1 MGEPRYILAMTPEQ
15 PNRVKGLFHE
25 GPGTVAEVLE
35 QPGSF
40 RYAGWDLQT
49 LDQAHIEN
57 GEYLELNNG
66 ARKRLRLYEDGTLI
80 VRGSV
85 DEDFLG
91 WAPMDHDFQN
101 HPRVHSLA
109 ITEFTAAFVYLY
121 KRILAF
127 LEPDTKQINF
137 HIEIADGKVGDR
149 MLYITPYAVDT
160 RGWYVSEGK
169 YPLKK
174 ESIVYDGVFSTQDLR
189 EDPDRIAFLLI
200 ERLFLFFGVP
210 SNKVPYTTEVEGNR
224 KVSIAQIAS
233 TQ

>member
-1 MGEPRYILAMTPEQ
+1 MTPEQ
-15 PNRVKGLFHE
+15 PNRVKGLFDE
-25 GPGTVAEVLE
+25 GPGTVAGVLE
-35 QPGSF
+35 KPGSF

-57 GEYLELNNG
+57 GQYLELNNG

-80 VRGSV
+80 ARGSI

-91 WAPMDHDFQN
+91 WAPMDHDFQK

-127 LEPDTKQINF
+127 LDRAPTQINF
-137 HIEIADGKVGDR
+137 HVEIADGKVGDR
-149 MLYITPYAVDT
+149 MLYISPYAVNT
-160 RGWYVSEGK
+160 YGWHLSEDE
-169 YPLKK
+169 YSLKK
-174 ESIVYDGVFSTQDLR
+174 ENIVYDGVLSTQDLKA
-189 EDPDRIAFLLI
+189 DPDRIAFLLI
-200 ERLFLFFGVP
+200 ERLFLFFSVP
-210 SNKVPYTTEVEGNR
+210 SNKVPYTIEVDGNR
-224 KVSIAQIAS
+224 KVNIAQIVK